1 MKKPSLKVDSKQSE
15 YLKLT
20 SILTNGELQYNISS
34 DNNGN
39 KEIEEINKNK
49 EIISN
54 KKLTKNEKIEEEKE
68 LDYAHLASF
77 IRNSPNSQANLLW
90 QKVAEE
96 INLKLNTP
104 DFFQKM
110 WISTSGLGVA
120 WLHVRLDSVPKYY
133 NWEPYQIT

>member
-1 MKKPSLKVDSKQSE
+1 MSE

-20 SILTNGELQYNISS
+20 SIQTNGELQYNISS
-34 DNNGN
+34 EVSKNMEN
-39 KEIEEINKNK
+39 KEITT
-49 EIISN
+49 N
-54 KKLTKNEKIEEEKE
+54 KKIKNNEKIEEEKE

-104 DFFQKM
+104 EFFQKM